1 MISTLLLL
9 VVAGFVAGVMAGL
22 LGLGGGILFTPV
34 LLLLFQGAGLEQ
46 PVLWTVGTSL
56 LANFTTASSSVFKH
70 LQLGNHCLKEGSLLG
85 AFGIFGT
92 VAGRWIVTSS
102 WYNETEFS
110 LFFSAI
116 LLYAAWHF
124 FRGEHTASHKTRPN
138 AALTVFQAALI
149 GLAAGAM
156 ATLAGVGGGMIIVPA
171 LSIVLGWPLLRI
183 VSVSSTAIV
192 WITFSGWMQFVFMA
206 SHEAGISG
214 VTLGFID
221 LGVAAPLVTA
231 SYFGARY
238 GVRMFRVLSQRVLQ
252 WSFGT
257 LVLLVALRL
266 LYGLI

>member
-9 VVAGFVAGVMAGL
+9 VVAGFAAGVMAGL
-22 LGLGGGILFTPV
+22 MGLGGGILFTPV
-34 LLLLFQGAGLEQ
+34 LLLLFQASGLEQ

-56 LANFTTASSSVFKH
+56 LANFTTALSSVFKH
-70 LQLGNHCLKEGSLLG
+70 LQLGNHYLREGSLLG
-85 AFGIFGT
+85 IFGISGT
-92 VAGRWIVTSS
+92 VVGRWIITSS

-124 FRGEHTASHKTRPN
+124 FYGDRKESEENQSVSGF
-138 AALTVFQAALI
+138 TVLQAALI
-149 GLAAGAM
+149 GIAAGGM
-156 ATLAGVGGGMIIVPA
+156 ASLAGVGGGMIIVPA
-171 LSIVLGWPLLRI
+171 LSVMLGWPLLRI

-192 WITFSGWMQFVFMA
+192 WITFSGWMQFMFMA
-206 SHEAGISG
+206 SPQTGISG
-214 VTLGFID
+214 VTMGFVD
-221 LGVAAPLVTA
+221 LGVAAPLVVS

-238 GVRMFRVLSQRVLQ
+238 GVRLFQVLSLRVLR

-266 LYGLI
+266 LYGIL

>member
-9 VVAGFVAGVMAGL
+9 VVAGFAAGVMAGL
-22 LGLGGGILFTPV
+22 MGLGGGILFTPV
-34 LLLLFQGAGLEQ
+34 LLLLFQASGLEQ

-56 LANFTTASSSVFKH
+56 LANFTTALSSVFKH
-70 LQLGNHCLKEGSLLG
+70 LQLGNHYLREGSLLG
-85 AFGIFGT
+85 IFGISGT
-92 VAGRWIVTSS
+92 VVGRWIITSS

-124 FRGEHTASHKTRPN
+124 FYGDRKESEENQSVSG
-138 AALTVFQAALI
+138 LTVLQAALI
-149 GLAAGAM
+149 GIAAGGM
-156 ATLAGVGGGMIIVPA
+156 ASLAGVGGGMIIVPA
-171 LSIVLGWPLLRI
+171 LSVMLGWPLLRI

-192 WITFSGWMQFVFMA
+192 WITFSGWMQFMFMA
-206 SHEAGISG
+206 SPQTGISG
-214 VTLGFID
+214 VTMGFVD
-221 LGVAAPLVTA
+221 LGVAAPLVVS

-238 GVRMFRVLSQRVLQ
+238 GVRLFQVLSLRVLR

-266 LYGLI
+266 LYGIL